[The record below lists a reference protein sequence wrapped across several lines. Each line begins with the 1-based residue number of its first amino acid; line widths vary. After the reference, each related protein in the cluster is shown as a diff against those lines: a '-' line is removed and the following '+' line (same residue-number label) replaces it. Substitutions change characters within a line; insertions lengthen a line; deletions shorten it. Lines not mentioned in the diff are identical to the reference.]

1 MYWYEEPVD
10 DVSEPERA
18 WSWKAMVG
26 CKWEAEAGSVESKD
40 QNASAR
46 RRRMSDN
53 VESEQA
59 VATKAVGGVWVSML
73 TLCCVDKWVV
83 V

>member
-26 CKWEAEAGSVESKD
+26 WKWEARAGNDELKDRTASGRSRWMSEGVECKQVLATSCGWREAV
-40 QNASAR
+40 
-46 RRRMSDN
+46 N
-53 VESEQA
+53 VD
-59 VATKAVGGVWVSML
+59 VVLM
-73 TLCCVDKWVV
+73 CCLI
-83 V
+83 